1 MQMETKMIIDVT
13 PNTDGTYTVKYF
25 GKEVGWM
32 QRSICR
38 ITNKPLWR
46 ALSIH
51 GRINYFLEK
60 STAKDFIISEY
71 H

>member
-1 MQMETKMIIDVT
+1 MKMEKKMIIDVT

-32 QRSICR
+32 RRTICR

-71 H
+71 Y